1 MYSDF
6 IFIIIKLF
14 EYTIILTSEAVRLEI
29 LKDTGLAADV
39 NLRLWIIHRSTKA
52 DTARVGSHNLLMV

>member
-39 NLRLWIIHRSTKA
+39 NLRL
-52 DTARVGSHNLLMV
+52 